1 MILLSCSSPAKRPV
15 VEALPAGAHRLVGR
29 LVGGGHEAVERD
41 ADVEDHL
48 GHSDSFHD
56 RACSLPSG
64 GPRVITSGIGF
75 DASGGGS
82 PPVMR
87 AAMRSKYR
95 SNPALG

>member
-41 ADVEDHL
+41 ADVEDDL

-56 RACSLPSG
+56 RVCSLPSG
-64 GPRVITSGIGF
+64 GPRVITSGIGPP
-75 DASGGGS
+75 ASGGG
-82 PPVMR
+82 PPPPMLGAVR
-87 AAMRSKYR
+87 GEKGPH
-95 SNPALG
+95 PA